1 MANGS
6 AVVLHSLVFDDS
18 LVSSDK
24 QNKLKH
30 LIDNTPAGEIVFIDV
45 VPLYIAVSLKPTNAQ
60 LQKNWPVHLTL
71 NPPEIVLPIGLRSKY
86 TDVDVFLDFD
96 AAKKEKIKV
105 KLLKHRVTLNFA
117 ATVHKFQGRTE
128 DYMLIELNERKFH
141 PFITFNM
148 LLVLL
153 SRVRTGNNL
162 KILPLLNGKQS
173 LDYLRKLRPDPDIA
187 IWRKGFDENG
197 VWSHDRARNFA
208 QSVQQKCPPKK
219 GARIPQPCSA
229 STVPTPSISTS
240 VLPSQ
245 SSLLPL
251 PGQLNLQTQP
261 SVPAPPSAR
270 PWALN
275 LLQETE
281 SSHFLRTHVERVALS
296 NAYAYAVLHQPF
308 STTLASIDI
317 ASLGPHVWVSGLAI
331 QAFLDGLY
339 ILPSVTPTSERFS
352 GTVLSPVFYSQL
364 IAEVSNDPLQRN
376 KYNFENVREYLQRYN
391 TSLLTAD
398 IIVPIHLP
406 SASHWILVIIVP
418 RSCEIML
425 IDSYPNKRHYE
436 ISQIL
441 LQWLRD
447 THDALNRPFFPALW
461 TIISSDALPADR
473 PVQNDSTSC
482 GVFVAL
488 TAAYWMWYHRLPTS
502 EDFTQQTI
510 PKLRSFM
517 LYVLSLVD
525 TQQTQLAALLDSDL
539 PVQQTFYV

>member
-1 MANGS
+1 M
-6 AVVLHSLVFDDS
+6 
-18 LVSSDK
+18 
-24 QNKLKH
+24 
-30 LIDNTPAGEIVFIDV
+30 
-45 VPLYIAVSLKPTNAQ
+45 
-60 LQKNWPVHLTL
+60 
-71 NPPEIVLPIGLRSKY
+71 
-86 TDVDVFLDFD
+86 
-96 AAKKEKIKV
+96 
-105 KLLKHRVTLNFA
+105 
-117 ATVHKFQGRTE
+117 
-128 DYMLIELNERKFH
+128 
-141 PFITFNM
+141 
-148 LLVLL
+148 
-153 SRVRTGNNL
+153 
-162 KILPLLNGKQS
+162 
-173 LDYLRKLRPDPDIA
+173 
-187 IWRKGFDENG
+187 
-197 VWSHDRARNFA
+197 
-208 QSVQQKCPPKK
+208 PPKK
-219 GARIPQPCSA
+219 GARIPRPCSA

-461 TIISSDALPADR
+461 TIISSDALPA
-473 PVQNDSTSC
+473 
-482 GVFVAL
+482 
-488 TAAYWMWYHRLPTS
+488 AYWMWYHRLPTS